1 LACESGKPTAK
12 LLQKMTALAR
22 SSSSPVV
29 RLYLASALQR
39 MEPLDRLDILAA
51 LAAHS
56 EDAGDHN
63 LPLMLWYA
71 LEPAVILAPERSL
84 ALARSS
90 PLPNLQRFVLRRLA
104 AEVEQHELL
113 LTVLPNAADLQFQTM
128 LLEELEQRLRSRR
141 DLRAPK
147 AWFKAATWAASNTD
161 ARVRSLAQSI
171 AVAYGD
177 AASLEMVRALLLD
190 ASRGTESRAEA
201 ISVVARARDAQSLDA
216 LLVLLDASELRA
228 SALAALSHFDDARI
242 APAIVMRWGQLNPK
256 ELGLAVAT
264 LSSRVNTARELF
276 AAIDAGKVQSSCID
290 AIVARKLADLGDAQ
304 VNTGIAKHFGKV
316 SVSNE
321 QKRASIEELKARLS
335 AEVLAKADLANGR
348 EIFSRTCQQCHTLFG
363 AGMNVGPDITGSNRA
378 DIDYLLSNILDPS
391 AVVAKEYQV
400 TLAWLEDERLFSG
413 IQTAQDEQSLTLQ
426 DQHGISVI
434 PRSDIAEIQ
443 LSPLSMMPEG
453 QLNGMSAAQV
463 RDLIAYLRSPRQTP
477 LRATAENFSRLFDG
491 RTLAGWK
498 GDPTVFSVEDGAIV
512 GRTAG
517 LDHNAFL
524 HNELELGDFRL
535 VLEVQLEKDAGNSG
549 IQLRSQ
555 PLDSGEMRGYQADI
569 GPGWWGALY
578 EEEGRGLLSP
588 APEATGRINAG
599 GWNTYEIVAVGSR
612 ILTAINGKRCVDLDD
627 PAGARRGVLALQVH
641 SGGATVVRV
650 RNMKLELDPKPEL
663 TTVGG
668 LK

>member
-1 LACESGKPTAK
+1 
-12 LLQKMTALAR
+12 
-22 SSSSPVV
+22 
-29 RLYLASALQR
+29 
-39 MEPLDRLDILAA
+39 
-51 LAAHS
+51 
-56 EDAGDHN
+56 
-63 LPLMLWYA
+63 
-71 LEPAVILAPERSL
+71 
-84 ALARSS
+84 
-90 PLPNLQRFVLRRLA
+90 
-104 AEVEQHELL
+104 
-113 LTVLPNAADLQFQTM
+113 
-128 LLEELEQRLRSRR
+128 
-141 DLRAPK
+141 
-147 AWFKAATWAASNTD
+147 
-161 ARVRSLAQSI
+161 
-171 AVAYGD
+171 
-177 AASLEMVRALLLD
+177 
-190 ASRGTESRAEA
+190 
-201 ISVVARARDAQSLDA
+201 
-216 LLVLLDASELRA
+216 
-228 SALAALSHFDDARI
+228 
-242 APAIVMRWGQLNPK
+242 
-256 ELGLAVAT
+256 
-264 LSSRVNTARELF
+264 
-276 AAIDAGKVQSSCID
+276 
-290 AIVARKLADLGDAQ
+290 
-304 VNTGIAKHFGKV
+304 
-316 SVSNE
+316 
-321 QKRASIEELKARLS
+321 
-335 AEVLAKADLANGR
+335 
-348 EIFSRTCQQCHTLFG
+348 
-363 AGMNVGPDITGSNRA
+363 
-378 DIDYLLSNILDPS
+378 
-391 AVVAKEYQV
+391 
-400 TLAWLEDERLFSG
+400 
-413 IQTAQDEQSLTLQ
+413 
-426 DQHGISVI
+426 
-434 PRSDIAEIQ
+434 
-443 LSPLSMMPEG
+443 MMPEG

-477 LRATAENFSRLFDG
+477 LRATAESFSRLFDG

-535 VLEVQLEKDAGNSG
+535 VFEVQLEKDAGNSG